1 MGKRND
7 KDTKDDKGN
16 QDDKKHNKDAKGSD
30 VEEEHG
36 DARKASVDKKRS
48 EESLVATLVTPYVNH
63 YRYIQLHLLGA
74 FVSMAAFAQ
83 SSWEPQRGLSG
94 EVVLFT
100 FLYGFS
106 LGPLFP
112 GALLVAEEKLHPEPL
127 NGRAA
132 GFTVACAA
140 LGEMLLPLL
149 TGLCFDVEVTSFAFV
164 VLTGKGF
171 ATNPLRH
178 FIRFSDEPWRVC
190 QPIESSYNSLTCM
203 MNFVNLNEDLFENHK
218 FVEQEALIRAILVES
233 TPWRALEAHGQQD
246 DSLIGPD
253 AGAMLD
259 SQDVD
264 IMIPAFPDADVAKPY
279 QAFDREQVA
288 DQDEPSC
295 SSTTKA
301 PGEAQS
307 PSTGAKKATALRG
320 LISMEFEKAEPTFVS
335 WVKGPL
341 DAVMG
346 VAVLLNLA
354 LMAAMSQE
362 VGYQADVSLGLAQP
376 GAGGMSQSDFEAID
390 IAFFFVYLTD
400 VCVRMLVL
408 RKRWLYHHGIMYMN
422 LFDAFLV
429 CVHAGEIVLAAEASS
444 QASATMRGVKLLRLV
459 RTVRIIRTVAI
470 FRELRL
476 LVSTM
481 MASLG
486 TFFWSI
492 VLLALVKVTMALIL
506 CQLLQDFILDE
517 QKDLETRLQM
527 NLFYGSFLK
536 SLFTMFEVTFSG
548 SWPTRFRPVV
558 DRVDPWYSLL
568 LLSSGWLCWFII
580 LKGSKDTT
588 IME

>member
-1 MGKRND
+1 MAKPPGKPLGDCGGKPLGDSDDNPAWPD
-7 KDTKDDKGN
+7 KVWL
-16 QDDKKHNKDAKGSD
+16 QD
-30 VEEEHG
+30 
-36 DARKASVDKKRS
+36 
-48 EESLVATLVTPYVNH
+48 
-63 YRYIQLHLLGA
+63 LL
-74 FVSMAAFAQ
+74 
-83 SSWEPQRGLSG
+83 
-94 EVVLFT
+94 
-100 FLYGFS
+100 
-106 LGPLFP
+106 
-112 GALLVAEEKLHPEPL
+112 
-127 NGRAA
+127 
-132 GFTVACAA
+132 
-140 LGEMLLPLL
+140 
-149 TGLCFDVEVTSFAFV
+149 
-164 VLTGKGF
+164 
-171 ATNPLRH
+171 
-178 FIRFSDEPWRVC
+178 
-190 QPIESSYNSLTCM
+190 
-203 MNFVNLNEDLFENHK
+203 NHK